1 MALSTQETKFVN
13 NWKVSILNAARD
25 CDLTLVRC
33 VRMIHRIVMPN
44 SSSRLD
50 LMEHARQTEFSTE
63 DKEAVVAWIKLL
75 DEVAREG
82 NRELCLRL
90 QRVCAEVFHSQ
101 GYPDAM
107 LHGPWNGASGSNSH
121 GSTGTTKDVHQQQA
135 TAQVATGP
143 SPALDAPPAGDTAH
157 SGGPPPDCFFRNE
170 EGVIVATKL
179 WYGQRTVISYTLKRK
194 MKAMW
199 LVLSRTRDG
208 QPYEE
213 EKEPWESSVE
223 AVLKS
228 IGNGVFTLDDLLE
241 YLEEC
246 SPTDEQRALFQQ
258 FIAKDGGQM
267 EVMLKLLE
275 SIQKTVAERV

>member
-13 NWKVSILNAARD
+13 DWKVSISNATRD

-50 LMEHARQTEFSTE
+50 LTEHARQTEFSTE

-107 LHGPWNGASGSNSH
+107 LHGPWNGASG
-121 GSTGTTKDVHQQQA
+121 HQ
-135 TAQVATGP
+135 
-143 SPALDAPPAGDTAH
+143 
-157 SGGPPPDCFFRNE
+157 
-170 EGVIVATKL
+170 
-179 WYGQRTVISYTLKRK
+179 
-194 MKAMW
+194 
-199 LVLSRTRDG
+199 
-208 QPYEE
+208 
-213 EKEPWESSVE
+213 
-223 AVLKS
+223 
-228 IGNGVFTLDDLLE
+228 
-241 YLEEC
+241 
-246 SPTDEQRALFQQ
+246 
-258 FIAKDGGQM
+258 
-267 EVMLKLLE
+267 
-275 SIQKTVAERV
+275 